1 MTDTGRD
8 TLDMRDEDRLP
19 WLEAVDDEEAV
30 EGPSSLKLILGVVI
44 ALVAIG
50 IVVGGI
56 FWLKNRVEAPQG
68 DASVIPAP
76 ASPYKVKPAE
86 PGGMQ
91 VEGSGDT
98 AYAASQGADQNSAI
112 DLSAMPETAVTADH
126 SQPAIPAKPQ
136 PAPAS
141 AAPARPPAPAA
152 APKPA
157 PKPAEIA
164 TAKLPA
170 AATRPAPAASKPA
183 PAASA
188 PPAPASTAP
197 VTGGTIQLGAF
208 SSEAKA
214 NAAWKSLSKR
224 YAYLGALTPA
234 VTPVSANG
242 ATLYRLRAPAG
253 GQASTIC
260 AKLKVA
266 GETCAV
272 IG

>member
-19 WLEAVDDEEAV
+19 WLEAVDDEEMV
-30 EGPSSLKLILGVVI
+30 EGPSSLKLILGVII
-44 ALVAIG
+44 ALLAIG
-50 IVVGGI
+50 IIVGGI

-76 ASPYKVKPAE
+76 ASPYKIKPAE
-86 PGGMQ
+86 PGGMK

-126 SQPAIPAKPQ
+126 SAPAIMAKPQ
-136 PAPAS
+136 PAPVAT
-141 AAPARPPAPAA
+141 A
-152 APKPA
+152 PA
-157 PKPAEIA
+157 PKPAAKPAEVA
-164 TAKLPA
+164 TAKVPA
-170 AATRPAPAASKPA
+170 AVTHPAPSGVTSKTAPIPAASPAPA
-183 PAASA
+183 
-188 PPAPASTAP
+188 TAVP
-197 VTGGTIQLGAF
+197 VTGGAIQLGAF

-224 YAYLGALTPA
+224 YGYLGALTSS
-234 VTPVSANG
+234 VTPVSSNG
-242 ATLYRLRAPAG
+242 TTLYRLRASAG
-253 GQASTIC
+253 GEASTIC
-260 AKLKVA
+260 GKLKVA